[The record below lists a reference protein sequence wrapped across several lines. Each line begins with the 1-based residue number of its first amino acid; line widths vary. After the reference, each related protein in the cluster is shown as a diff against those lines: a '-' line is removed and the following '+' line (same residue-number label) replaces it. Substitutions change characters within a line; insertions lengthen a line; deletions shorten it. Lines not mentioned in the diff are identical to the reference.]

1 MHHARHS
8 KLRVGAGMVLLAA
21 YNHETGIR
29 SACTKRV
36 NPSGLTAAGR
46 TALMHP
52 NVDDVFE

>member
-1 MHHARHS
+1 VS
-8 KLRVGAGMVLLAA
+8 GLVLLAA